1 MIIAAKILIVAL
13 AVVGGWVVLLF
24 LWDAIKWHI
33 RNR

>member
-1 MIIAAKILIVAL
+1 MRIAAKILGYAL

-24 LWDAIKWHI
+24 VLDAIKWHI